1 MMMND
6 MKKNELN
13 EQEVEQVTGGD
24 DTLLHIMRT
33 YEQMQK
39 LEEAKKKNEEARQRA
54 RQQEEARRQAEAAS
68 QATIHI
74 HGGGVSGSW

>member
-13 EQEVEQVTGGD
+13 EQEMNGVAGGYSPA
-24 DTLLHIMRT
+24 LLWH
-33 YEQMQK
+33 QMERERQK
-39 LEEAKKKNEEARQRA
+39 QEEARQRA